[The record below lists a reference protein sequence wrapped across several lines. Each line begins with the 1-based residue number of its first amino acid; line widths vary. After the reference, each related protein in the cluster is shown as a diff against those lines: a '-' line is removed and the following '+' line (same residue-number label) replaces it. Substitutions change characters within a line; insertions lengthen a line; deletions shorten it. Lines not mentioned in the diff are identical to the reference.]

1 MKKKMLGL
9 WQESLGNVREIR
21 ERGDTAVLT
30 LEGVGDIAL
39 RNDRDLI
46 SKLRRAI
53 GQRIG
58 ILRTDIPGRE
68 YIFRKFTRR

>member
-1 MKKKMLGL
+1 MKKMLGL

>member
-1 MKKKMLGL
+1 MKRLGL

>member
-1 MKKKMLGL
+1 MKKMLGL

-46 SKLRRAI
+46 SKLRRAR
-53 GQRIG
+53 GQRVG
-58 ILRTDIPGRE
+58 ILRTDVPGKE
-68 YIFRKFTRR
+68 YILRQLD

>member
-1 MKKKMLGL
+1 M
-9 WQESLGNVREIR
+9 GNVREIR

-58 ILRTDIPGRE
+58 ILRTDVPGKE
-68 YIFRKFTRR
+68 YILRQLD